1 MSILVFSMIA
11 FPLFLPED
19 KTGYC
24 LLRSQQPGY
33 LFYIT
38 NLQRNLTRRHKY
50 PLVYSVHRD
59 SYYSLRSA
67 VDHEAEKFVDIFF
80 LICND
85 LKFRDFSA
93 GEDICKRYVLGKF
106 GFEVQSVSF
115 TCYQFYFAFTAIYY
129 FKKFVNVFNI

>member
-19 KTGYC
+19 KTSYC
-24 LLRSQQPGY
+24 LFRSQQPGY

-38 NLQRNLTRRHKY
+38 NSQRNLTRRHKY

-80 LICND
+80 LICSGKVELVTGEGDRLN
-85 LKFRDFSA
+85 LKSKLST
-93 GEDICKRYVLGKF
+93 ETLI
-106 GFEVQSVSF
+106 
-115 TCYQFYFAFTAIYY
+115 IH
-129 FKKFVNVFNI
+129 